1 MGSFLALVSYHWLL
15 LTLFSRRPTASPAGQ
30 AAPPSQIPTPGSCE
44 AIEEPWL
51 TSGTNS
57 VIRRDNPS
65 HGMEDQDSWPFNQ
78 TPSPR
83 KTTGLVLDG
92 DALRETIRLY
102 FIWCHNQPITL
113 FREDAFLESLESRD
127 YGLLLALQALGLRFT
142 QNPVTPAKKVR
153 LDDMARLSRQRTMDC
168 VVNSRVNL
176 STLQSLCLLSMIDM
190 AGEQIKSC

>member
-1 MGSFLALVSYHWLL
+1 
-15 LTLFSRRPTASPAGQ
+15 
-30 AAPPSQIPTPGSCE
+30 
-44 AIEEPWL
+44 
-51 TSGTNS
+51 
-57 VIRRDNPS
+57 
-65 HGMEDQDSWPFNQ
+65 MEDQDSWPFNQ